1 MLAQQTLS
9 QLQQLKLTGMAA
21 AFQQQLQ
28 QPETHALSFEERL
41 TLLVQ
46 SEVTHRENR
55 RLQRLLQLAKLR
67 QPACIEELDYQHRRG
82 LDRSLMATL
91 ASGDWI
97 RAHHNLQITGATGTG
112 KSWIAC
118 ALGHQ
123 ACRQG
128 LSVRYERPSRLLED
142 LRLAR
147 GDGSLPR
154 RLATLARLD
163 LLILDDFGL
172 KPLLPSE
179 KHDLLEVIED
189 RHGSRSTLIT
199 SQLPVARW
207 HEYLGEPTLADALLD
222 RLLHQAYKIELKG
235 DSLRKAARS

>member
-46 SEVTHRENR
+46 SEVTARENR

-67 QPACIEELDYQHRRG
+67 QQACVEELDYQHRRG

-97 RAHHNLQITGATGTG
+97 RSHHNLHITGGDRHREVMDCLRTR
-112 KSWIAC
+112 SSS
-118 ALGHQ
+118 
-123 ACRQG
+123 
-128 LSVRYERPSRLLED
+128 LSSRPERPL
-142 LRLAR
+142 
-147 GDGSLPR
+147 
-154 RLATLARLD
+154 
-163 LLILDDFGL
+163 
-172 KPLLPSE
+172 
-179 KHDLLEVIED
+179 
-189 RHGSRSTLIT
+189 
-199 SQLPVARW
+199 
-207 HEYLGEPTLADALLD
+207 
-222 RLLHQAYKIELKG
+222 
-235 DSLRKAARS
+235 